1 MKKMTAV
8 LGILAGALAAAS
20 CARKEKTEAATA
32 TRALETAA
40 VVRQTAANRVEV
52 EGVVVGRL
60 EAVLS
65 SRLAARVAEVSAV
78 PGQNVRAGAVLVRL
92 DEGETAGALEG
103 ARASLEAARA
113 SLELARKNRGRFEKL
128 AERGAAATVE
138 LDRARQDEASAAAG
152 VASAEAARR
161 RAEAD
166 RAQAVL
172 AAPFDAVVVEK
183 MVSPGDLAGPGRP
196 LVRLASL
203 SGRRVEAA
211 PGEAEAAALSPGQAI
226 DVEVAGRAVTGR
238 IAEIV
243 GAVDPATRRRTV
255 RVDLPS
261 FAEASAGEPSDFEP
275 AVGSFARVFLP
286 GTATPRLLVPE
297 KAVVSRGGLEIAWA
311 VSSDGRVALRYVRT
325 GVRAGGSVEV
335 RSGLEAGEKVV
346 VNPPA
351 DLEAGTRVSS

>member
-1 MKKMTAV
+1 MKKMMAV
-8 LGILAGALAAAS
+8 LVVALVAASAAS
-20 CARKEKTEAATA
+20 CARKEKTQASAA

-40 VVRQTAANRVEV
+40 VERQTAAGRLEV
-52 EGVVVGRL
+52 EGVVVGKL

-65 SRLAARVAEVSAV
+65 SRLAARVAEVAAV
-78 PGQNVRAGAVLVRL
+78 PGQNVRAGTVLVRL
-92 DEGETAGALEG
+92 DEGETAGAVEG

-128 AERGAAATVE
+128 AERGAAAAVE

-161 RAEAD
+161 RAETD
-166 RAQAVL
+166 RAQAAL

-183 MVSPGDLAGPGRP
+183 MVSPGDLAAPGRP

-211 PGEAEAAALSPGQAI
+211 PGEAEAAALAPGQAI

-238 IAEIV
+238 LAEIV

-255 RVDLPS
+255 RVDLP
-261 FAEASAGEPSDFEP
+261 EGFEP

-286 GTATPRLLVPE
+286 GPSAARLLVPE

-346 VNPPA
+346 VNPPP

>member
-1 MKKMTAV
+1 MRKMTAV
-8 LGILAGALAAAS
+8 LGMLAVALAAAS
-20 CARKEKTEAATA
+20 CAKKEKTETASA

-40 VVRQTAANRVEV
+40 VVRQTAASRVEV

-65 SRLAARVAEVSAV
+65 SRLAARVAQVAAV
-78 PGQNVRAGAVLVRL
+78 PGQNVRAGAILVRL
-92 DEGETAGALEG
+92 DAGETAGALEG
-103 ARASLEAARA
+103 ARASVEAARA

-128 AERGAAATVE
+128 AERGAAAAIE
-138 LDRARQDEASAAAG
+138 LDRARQDEASAAAAL
-152 VASAEAARR
+152 ASAGAARS

-166 RAQAVL
+166 RSQAVL
-172 AAPFDAVVVEK
+172 TAPFDAVVVEK
-183 MVSPGDLAGPGRP
+183 MVSPGDLAAPGRP

-238 IAEIV
+238 LVEIV

-261 FAEASAGEPSDFEP
+261 DFEP
-275 AVGSFARVFLP
+275 AVGSFARVLLP
-286 GTATPRLLVPE
+286 GPSEPRLLIPE
-297 KAVVSRGGLEIAWA
+297 KAVVSRGGLEITWA
-311 VSSDGRVALRYVRT
+311 VSPDGRVALRYVRT

-351 DLEAGTRVSS
+351 DLEAGTRVTS